1 MRRVLEQELGFD
13 EDDNYL
19 LDGEPFEGLAE
30 RREAGRLLYEREY
43 RRGMIWGVSRG
54 WFGSGCLE
62 FEEGWGQGLL
72 HGVRRRWDDEGRLL
86 LEEEFEYGVRL
97 WGKRWD
103 AQGVQIEDFSLT
115 ESAPSFEILA
125 AYRQAYEAAGI
136 GMPRQPNPRR
146 DRE

>member
-1 MRRVLEQELGFD
+1 MRRVLEQELDSD

-19 LDGEPFEGLAE
+19 FDGEPFEGFAE
-30 RREAGRLLYEREY
+30 CREAGRVLYEREY
-43 RRGMIWGVSRG
+43 RQGMIWGVSRG
-54 WFGSGCLE
+54 WFGSGRLK

-72 HGVRRRWDDEGRLL
+72 HGVRRRWEEEGRLL
-86 LEEEFEYGVRL
+86 LEQEFEYGVRL

-103 AQGVQIEDFSLT
+103 AQGVQTEDFSLS
-115 ESAPSFEILA
+115 ESAPSFEILET
-125 AYRQAYEAAGI
+125 YRRAYEAAGI